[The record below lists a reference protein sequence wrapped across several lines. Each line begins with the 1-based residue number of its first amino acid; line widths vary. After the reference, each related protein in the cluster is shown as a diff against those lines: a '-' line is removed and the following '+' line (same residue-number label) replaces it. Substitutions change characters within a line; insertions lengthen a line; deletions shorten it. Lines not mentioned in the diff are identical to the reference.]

1 MREERGFAEPL
12 LARGSD
18 HLRRYARQCGERR
31 HIRTEGKRDE
41 GRARF
46 DDPQA
51 EPARDIIG
59 KAGRA
64 HFGDGGAAC
73 RNHERGG
80 GKIAAMGVDDK
91 AVVTVDAGYMM
102 AGPDVDTAC
111 RALRSEEHT
120 SELQSLMRNTY

>member
-1 MREERGFAEPL
+1 MREEHGLTEPL

-41 GRARF
+41 GRARL
-46 DDPQA
+46 DDTQS
-51 EPARDIIG
+51 EPPRDIIG
-59 KAGRA
+59 KAGRP

-73 RNHERGG
+73 RNEERGG

-91 AVVTVDAGYMM
+91 AVVMVNSRDMIE
-102 AGPDVDTAC
+102 
-111 RALRSEEHT
+111 RKSKT
-120 SELQSLMRNTY
+120 SELQSLMSN

>member
-51 EPARDIIG
+51 ETGRDIIG
-59 KAGRA
+59 KYGRA
-64 HFGDGGAAC
+64 HFGDGGAAWV
-73 RNHERGG
+73 RKRVVKGKRVSRRVDIGG
-80 GKIAAMGVDDK
+80 V
-91 AVVTVDAGYMM
+91 
-102 AGPDVDTAC
+102 
-111 RALRSEEHT
+111 
-120 SELQSLMRNTY
+120 RNTKKKTTL